1 MLQNYCRSLG
11 LLGKLLVTEGNVV
24 NALRQT
30 PVALMKPTTPQYAIT
45 SLRFKHHQQLD
56 YSRYPKL
63 IEEELEE
70 TFTRGSGPG
79 GQAVNKTSNCVLLR
93 HIPTNIVVKC
103 HIHRS
108 AHKNRQEARKI
119 LLEKLDAHL
128 NGEFSIQAQLK
139 AIESKKSAERKR
151 RQNKLQEMKQKWKE
165 REQQETARD
174 KTTDNS

>member
-1 MLQNYCRSLG
+1 MLQNCYRTLG
-11 LLGKLLVTEGNVV
+11 LVGKLIAAEQNTILH
-24 NALRQT
+24 
-30 PVALMKPTTPQYAIT
+30 
-45 SLRFKHHQQLD
+45 SLRNPIAFTTSTTSQSLVPIRLKHHQQLD

-119 LLEKLDAHL
+119 LLDKLDAHL

-139 AIESKKSAERKR
+139 AIEGRKSAERKR

-165 REQQETARD
+165 REQQETAN
-174 KTTDNS
+174 DNKNN